1 MTRTTNLSTVPSTC
15 TCTGLRFAP
24 GVKTLFFQ
32 RALQAEVRV
41 LHPSP
46 PRGDT
51 FYHGCRWKLGS
62 LVLETSPVFFHS
74 HHLASQPAVT

>member
-1 MTRTTNLSTVPSTC
+1 MAGQMTHTTNLSTVPSTW
-15 TCTGLRFAP
+15 TCTGLRFAL

-46 PRGDT
+46 PCGDT

-62 LVLETSPVFFHS
+62 LVLETSPCLPPQS
-74 HHLASQPAVT
+74 PLS